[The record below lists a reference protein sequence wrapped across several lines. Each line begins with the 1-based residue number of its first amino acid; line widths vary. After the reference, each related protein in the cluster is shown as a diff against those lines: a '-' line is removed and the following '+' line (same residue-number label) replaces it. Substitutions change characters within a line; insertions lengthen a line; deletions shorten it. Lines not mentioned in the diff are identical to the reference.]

1 MDEIE
6 PKFGEWLRGTYASE
20 SNPHR
25 DGMYVRTIHRK
36 GRMNPGKFYELT
48 DGNGAFWMYP
58 AQSVERI
65 AAALRS
71 AQVPEWRPIE
81 TAPKDGTSIL
91 AWRFYSVAIRW
102 RPDLDGE
109 FPWDAVS
116 LESHP
121 STNFTTNGF
130 MEDDR
135 ALTHWMPLPS
145 PPEDLK

>member
-6 PKFGEWLRGTYASE
+6 PKFGEWLRGIYASE
-20 SNPHR
+20 SNPRR

-81 TAPKDGTSIL
+81 TAPEGSWLL
-91 AWRFYSVAIRW
+91 AHSERGWIGVVRRAD
-102 RPDLDGE
+102 PDYAPDEGWFEDEHGE
-109 FPWDAVS
+109 YV
-116 LESHP
+116 HP
-121 STNFTTNGF
+121 
-130 MEDDR
+130 
-135 ALTHWMPLPS
+135 AWLTHWMPLPAAPTVS
-145 PPEDLK
+145 AEGDR

>member
-65 AAALRS
+65 AAAKFIAQASREYPACDRCDSPNVS
-71 AQVPEWRPIE
+71 ADAAARWDHAKQDWMVTNVFDKGHSCDDCGDECRIKWVKGDP
-81 TAPKDGTSIL
+81 PK
-91 AWRFYSVAIRW
+91 
-102 RPDLDGE
+102 E
-109 FPWDAVS
+109 
-116 LESHP
+116 EE
-121 STNFTTNGF
+121 NG
-130 MEDDR
+130 
-135 ALTHWMPLPS
+135 S
-145 PPEDLK
+145 

>member
-1 MDEIE
+1 MIDRTQAPAVLGTGTHRPE
-6 PKFGEWLRGTYASE
+6 PKFGEWLRGIHASE

-71 AQVPEWRPIE
+71 AQE
-81 TAPKDGTSIL
+81 A
-91 AWRFYSVAIRW
+91 
-102 RPDLDGE
+102 
-109 FPWDAVS
+109 
-116 LESHP
+116 
-121 STNFTTNGF
+121 
-130 MEDDR
+130 DR
-135 ALTHWMPLPS
+135 G
-145 PPEDLK
+145 